1 MEEQKKKSRYTAAQ
15 AKASRKYLEKL
26 ADLKIRMTPEQK
38 EKIKESAAKEN
49 KSINQFILDCVFNH
63 IENN

>member
-1 MEEQKKKSRYTAAQ
+1 MGTKKKSRYTAAQ

-38 EKIKESAAKEN
+38 EKIKESAEKEN
-49 KSINQFILDCVFNH
+49 KSINQCFTKYY
-63 IENN
+63 NNRFS